1 MSIRTAAA
9 AWEALFRAQVSMM
22 QRFEESKDFQPL
34 RSREYDVLFN
44 LAKLGGRARQWE
56 LNANLLISQPSLS
69 RMVGRLQSAGYV
81 RREESPSDGRE
92 VLVVLT
98 EAGATLQADIGR
110 RHVRHIAEII
120 DSVLP
125 EADQAELARLA
136 GAIQEAAASG
146 SYLAAEE

>member
-98 EAGATLQADIGR
+98 EAGATLQAEIGR

>member
-22 QRFEESKDFQPL
+22 LRFEESKDFQPL

-120 DSVLP
+120 DSVLT

-146 SYLAAEE
+146 SYVEAEE

>member
-44 LAKLGGRARQWE
+44 LARLGGRARQWE

-98 EAGATLQADIGR
+98 EAGAALQADIGR
-110 RHVRHIAEII
+110 RHVRHIAEIV
-120 DSVLP
+120 DSVLS
-125 EADQAELARLA
+125 ESDQAELARLA
-136 GAIQEAAASG
+136 DAIQEAAASG
-146 SYLAAEE
+146 SYLEAEE